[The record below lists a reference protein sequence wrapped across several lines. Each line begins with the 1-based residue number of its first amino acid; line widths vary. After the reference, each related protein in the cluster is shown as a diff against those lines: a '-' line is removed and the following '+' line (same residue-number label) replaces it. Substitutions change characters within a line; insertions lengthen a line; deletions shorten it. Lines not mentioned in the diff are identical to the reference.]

1 MKGKV
6 PKTLGI
12 GKIFT
17 VAMTLYL
24 RNFKRFLFL
33 SFTIGFPMVF
43 LDMYILNNMNASLND
58 NSGLFLL
65 TFLLDA
71 LITILLPFVF
81 VVLGYETY
89 NTLLKI
95 DVSLEKVVG
104 DSFKRLALLVS
115 AGTLIY
121 SVLILLDFYLLAP
134 LGGTVEWITV
144 YILNFLFTLY
154 PLVVTFEEIPTLDVL
169 KRTVSLA
176 KVDIIK
182 LLALKIFAD
191 LISPLSLWR
200 LGVFQFFHFHTDLA
214 SVIGYSILEAI
225 SLPMQLLLVMVF
237 YFELRRQKE
246 NFNIKV

>member
-1 MKGKV
+1 MNGKV
-6 PKTLGI
+6 PKILGI

-17 VAMTLYL
+17 VAMTIYL

-43 LDMYILNNMNASLND
+43 LDMYILNNMDASLND

-71 LITILLPFVF
+71 LITILLPFAF
-81 VVLGYETY
+81 VVLSHEAY
-89 NTLLKI
+89 NNLLKI
-95 DVSLEKVVG
+95 KISLEEVVAG
-104 DSFKRLALLVS
+104 SFKRLALLVS
-115 AGTLIY
+115 AGTVIF

-134 LGGTVEWITV
+134 LGKIVEWIII
-144 YILNFLFTLY
+144 YILNFLITLY
-154 PLVVTFEEIPTLDVL
+154 PLVVTFEDLPTLEVL
-169 KRTVSLA
+169 KRSLSLA

-182 LLALKIFAD
+182 LLALKIFVD

-200 LGVFQFFHFHTDLA
+200 LGVFSFFHFDTDLA
-214 SVIGYSILEAI
+214 SVVGFSILEAI
-225 SLPMQLLLVMVF
+225 SLPMQLLLLLVF

>member
-1 MKGKV
+1 MNGKV

-17 VAMTLYL
+17 VALTLYL

-43 LDMYILNNMNASLND
+43 LDMYILNNMDASLND
-58 NSGLFLL
+58 NSGLFLV

-71 LITILLPFVF
+71 LVTILLPFAF

-89 NTLLKI
+89 NNLLKI
-95 DVSLEKVVG
+95 EISLEKVVG
-104 DSFKRLALLVS
+104 NSFKRLALLVS
-115 AGTLIY
+115 TGTFIY
-121 SVLILLDFYLLAP
+121 SVLILLDYYLLAP
-134 LGGTVEWITV
+134 LGKTFEWIIV
-144 YILNFLFTLY
+144 YILNFLFILY
-154 PLVVTFEEIPTLDVL
+154 PLVVTFEEIAPLDVL
-169 KRTVSLA
+169 KRTLSLA

-182 LLALKIFAD
+182 LLALNIFAD

-200 LGVFQFFHFHTDLA
+200 LGVFGFFHLTTDLA
-214 SVIGYSILEAI
+214 SVVGYSILEAI
-225 SLPMQLLLVMVF
+225 SLPMQLLLLLVF